1 MAAEVDGIGGEVVM
15 WLLKLVII
23 KRCPDV
29 AAKIDEIGR
38 DVMMRPL
45 RSMR

>member
-1 MAAEVDGIGGEVVM
+1 MAAEVDGIGVDVVM
-15 WLLKLVII
+15 WLLKLMII

-29 AAKIDEIGR
+29 AAKIDEIGG
-38 DVMMRPL
+38 DVVMRPL